1 MMAYTPAATAHA
13 VAVLLS
19 TEEAEGITAS
29 VSTVDHGSRHLLM
42 HPTTRH
48 PTYLRIAWEYR
59 FADALPGRL
68 DEHAQP
74 PAKRLGKVHATHASM
89 PPHTY
94 TKREKQI

>member
-1 MMAYTPAATAHA
+1 MAYKPAATAHA

-19 TEEAEGITAS
+19 TEDAEDITAP

-42 HPTTRH
+42 RLTMTRN

-68 DEHAQP
+68 DEHAQASGP
-74 PAKRLGKVHATHASM
+74 YAKRLGKSARDSRIHATAYVHE
-89 PPHTY
+89 T
-94 TKREKQI
+94 